1 MAKMSRTTVPRFTHP
16 GASNQLF
23 RAFFTGFDPHAAMR
37 HKYVETTLLKP
48 VKLRNTLKIMCLRSG
63 ICVCVN
69 HFSGAAMQRELDA
82 NSPQKCASGRSDM
95 VVLRSCG
102 NTGSRTQTCWI
113 CLTKGFGFRRA
124 ARSPCTS
131 PTHWEA
137 VYRGFVL
144 N

>member
-1 MAKMSRTTVPRFTHP
+1 MANVSRTANPKFTHP
-16 GASNQLF
+16 NSPNWLV
-23 RAFFTGFDPHAAMR
+23 RAFFIGFGPHAATR
-37 HKYVETTLLKP
+37 RKHVETTLLKS
-48 VKLRNTLKIMCLRSG
+48 VKLRNALKIMCLHSG

-69 HFSGAAMQRELDA
+69 YFPGAAMQRELDA
-82 NSPQKCASGRSDM
+82 NSPQKSASGRSDM
-95 VVLRSCG
+95 EVLRSCG
-102 NTGSRTQTCWI
+102 NTASRTQACQI
-113 CLTKGFGFRRA
+113 CLTKAFGGRRA